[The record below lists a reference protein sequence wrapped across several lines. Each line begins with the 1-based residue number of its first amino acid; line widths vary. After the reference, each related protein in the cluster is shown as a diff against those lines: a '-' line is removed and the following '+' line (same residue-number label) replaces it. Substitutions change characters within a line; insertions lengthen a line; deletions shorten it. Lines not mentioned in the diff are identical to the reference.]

1 MEETYFLL
9 NSQLSGDI
17 PLLSYILCLAPKKA
31 LDYSIKSHL
40 SSFPTSDTSKI
51 GSPVEAILLCSA
63 IARAHYLSQ

>member
-17 PLLSYILCLAPKKA
+17 PLLSYILCLASKKA

-40 SSFPTSDTSKI
+40 FSFPSDTSKI
-51 GSPVEAILLCSA
+51 GSPVEAILLCSV
-63 IARAHYLSQ
+63 IAHAHYLSQ